1 MINIDLILNNP
12 DIIKNKMESRNFN
25 LDLELIKKL
34 STARKRL
41 ITEKESISAEKNILV
56 KKFNEIETD
65 SEKENLKNQS
75 KVLENKINDNKTS
88 LSQIQTELDNY
99 LLTIPN
105 IPDEDVPVGKD
116 ETSNIVNKEWGSISK
131 SKADHSEIFK
141 KNNLIDFETAA
152 LISRSRFVVLR
163 GEIAKLH
170 RALINFMLTTHTEK
184 YNYDEYNIPYLV
196 NDESLVGT
204 GQLPKFATDL
214 FKIENEKLFLI
225 PTAEVPLTS
234 LHRDKVLSESQLPLR
249 LVAHSPCFRSE
260 AGSYGK
266 DTKGMIRHHQFE
278 KVELVQLVKPSE
290 SMKVLEELTL
300 HCESILEMLEIPF
313 RRVSLSTGDLGFSAS
328 KTYDLEAWMPGQNKY
343 REVSSCSNFK
353 DFQSRRLNIKYKD
366 TATKKKDFVH
376 TLNGSGLAIGRTLA
390 ALVENNFDN
399 NIIKIPDVLH
409 KFTGFK
415 TIKL

>member
-12 DIIKNKMESRNFN
+12 DIIKNKMESRNFD

-116 ETSNIVNKEWGSISK
+116 ETSNIINKEWGSISK

-141 KNNLIDFETAA
+141 QNNLIDFETAA
-152 LISRSRFVVLR
+152 VISRSRFVVLR

-184 YNYDEYNIPYLV
+184 YNYHEYNIPYLV

-234 LHRDKVLSESQLPLR
+234 LHRDKMLSESQLPLR

>member
-12 DIIKNKMESRNFN
+12 DIIKNKMESRNFD

-34 STARKRL
+34 STSRKKL
-41 ITEKESISAEKNILV
+41 ITEKESISAEKNVLV

-152 LISRSRFVVLR
+152 VISRSRFVVMR
-163 GEIAKLH
+163 DEIAKLH

-184 YNYDEYNIPYLV
+184 HNYHEYNIPYLV

>member
-12 DIIKNKMESRNFN
+12 DIIKNKMESRNFD

-34 STARKRL
+34 STSRKKL
-41 ITEKESISAEKNILV
+41 ITEKESISAEKNVLV

-75 KVLENKINDNKTS
+75 KQLENKINDNKIS

-105 IPDEDVPVGKD
+105 IPDEDVPIGKD
-116 ETSNIVNKEWGSISK
+116 ETSNIINKEWGSISK

-141 KNNLIDFETAA
+141 QNNLIDFETAA
-152 LISRSRFVVLR
+152 VISRSRFVVLR

-184 YNYDEYNIPYLV
+184 YNYHEYNIPYLV
-196 NDESLVGT
+196 NDQSLVGT

-234 LHRDKVLSESQLPLR
+234 LHRDKVFSESQLPLK

-366 TATKKKDFVH
+366 TTTKKKDFVH

>member
-12 DIIKNKMESRNFN
+12 DIIKNKMESRNFD

-141 KNNLIDFETAA
+141 QNNLIDFETATV
-152 LISRSRFVVLR
+152 ISRSRFVVLR

-184 YNYDEYNIPYLV
+184 YNYHEYNIPYLV

-234 LHRDKVLSESQLPLR
+234 LHRDKVLPESQLPLR

-366 TATKKKDFVH
+366 TTTKKKDFVH

>member
-12 DIIKNKMESRNFN
+12 DIIKNKMESRNFD

-116 ETSNIVNKEWGSISK
+116 ETSNIINKEWGSISK

-141 KNNLIDFETAA
+141 QNNLIDFETAA
-152 LISRSRFVVLR
+152 VISRSRFVVLR

-184 YNYDEYNIPYLV
+184 YNYHEYNIPYLV

-234 LHRDKVLSESQLPLR
+234 LHRDKVLPESQLPLR

-366 TATKKKDFVH
+366 TTTKKKDFVH

>member
-12 DIIKNKMESRNFN
+12 DIIKNKMESRNFD

-116 ETSNIVNKEWGSISK
+116 ETSNIINKEWGSISK

-141 KNNLIDFETAA
+141 QNNLIDFETAA
-152 LISRSRFVVLR
+152 VISRSRFVVLR

-184 YNYDEYNIPYLV
+184 YNYHEYNIPYLV

>member
-12 DIIKNKMESRNFN
+12 DIIKNKMESRNFD

-41 ITEKESISAEKNILV
+41 ITEKESISAEKNVLV

-88 LSQIQTELDNY
+88 LSQIQMELDNY

-116 ETSNIVNKEWGSISK
+116 ETSNIINKEWGSISQ

-141 KNNLIDFETAA
+141 QNNLIDFETATV
-152 LISRSRFVVLR
+152 ISRSRFVVLR

-170 RALINFMLTTHTEK
+170 RALINFMLTNHTEK
-184 YNYDEYNIPYLV
+184 YNYHEYNIPYLV

-366 TATKKKDFVH
+366 TTTKKKDFVH

-399 NIIKIPDVLH
+399 NIIKIPDILH

>member
-12 DIIKNKMESRNFN
+12 DIIKNKMESRNFD

-75 KVLENKINDNKTS
+75 KQLENKINDNKMS

-105 IPDEDVPVGKD
+105 IPDEDVPIGKD
-116 ETSNIVNKEWGSISK
+116 ETSNIINKEWGSISK

-141 KNNLIDFETAA
+141 QNNLIDFETAA
-152 LISRSRFVVLR
+152 VISRSRFVVLR

-184 YNYDEYNIPYLV
+184 YNYHEYNIPYLV

-366 TATKKKDFVH
+366 TTTKKKDFVH

>member
-12 DIIKNKMESRNFN
+12 DIIKNKMESRNFD

-41 ITEKESISAEKNILV
+41 ITEKESISAEKNVLV

-75 KVLENKINDNKTS
+75 KQLENKINDNKIS

-105 IPDEDVPVGKD
+105 IPDEDVPIGKD
-116 ETSNIVNKEWGSISK
+116 ETSNIINKEWGSISK

-141 KNNLIDFETAA
+141 QNNLIDFETAA
-152 LISRSRFVVLR
+152 VISRSRFVVLR

-184 YNYDEYNIPYLV
+184 YNYHEYNIPYLV
-196 NDESLVGT
+196 NDQSLVGT

-234 LHRDKVLSESQLPLR
+234 LHRDKVFSESQLPLK

-366 TATKKKDFVH
+366 TTTKKKDFVH

>member
-12 DIIKNKMESRNFN
+12 DIIKNKMESRNFD

-41 ITEKESISAEKNILV
+41 ITEKESIAAEKNILV

-170 RALINFMLTTHTEK
+170 RALINFMLTNHTEK
-184 YNYDEYNIPYLV
+184 YNYHEYNIPYLV

-366 TATKKKDFVH
+366 TTTKKKDFVH

>member
-12 DIIKNKMESRNFN
+12 DIIKNKMESRNFD

-141 KNNLIDFETAA
+141 QNNLIDFETAA

-184 YNYDEYNIPYLV
+184 YNYHEYNIPYLV

-290 SMKVLEELTL
+290 SKKALEELTL

-366 TATKKKDFVH
+366 TTTKKKDFVH

>member
-12 DIIKNKMESRNFN
+12 DIIKNKMESRNFD

-184 YNYDEYNIPYLV
+184 YNYHEYNIPYLV

>member
-12 DIIKNKMESRNFN
+12 DIIKNKMESRNFD

-41 ITEKESISAEKNILV
+41 ITEKESIAAEKNILV

-141 KNNLIDFETAA
+141 QNNLIDFETATV
-152 LISRSRFVVLR
+152 ISRSRFVVLR

-184 YNYDEYNIPYLV
+184 YNYHEYNIPYLV

-366 TATKKKDFVH
+366 TTTKKKDFVH

>member
-141 KNNLIDFETAA
+141 QNNLIDFETAA
-152 LISRSRFVVLR
+152 VISRSRFVVLR

-184 YNYDEYNIPYLV
+184 YNYHEYNIPYLV

-234 LHRDKVLSESQLPLR
+234 LHRDKVFSESQLPLK

-366 TATKKKDFVH
+366 TTTKKKDFVH

>member
-12 DIIKNKMESRNFN
+12 DIIKNKMESRNFD

-99 LLTIPN
+99 LLIIPN

-141 KNNLIDFETAA
+141 QNNLIDFETAA

-234 LHRDKVLSESQLPLR
+234 
-249 LVAHSPCFRSE
+249 
-260 AGSYGK
+260 
-266 DTKGMIRHHQFE
+266 
-278 KVELVQLVKPSE
+278 
-290 SMKVLEELTL
+290 
-300 HCESILEMLEIPF
+300 
-313 RRVSLSTGDLGFSAS
+313 
-328 KTYDLEAWMPGQNKY
+328 
-343 REVSSCSNFK
+343 
-353 DFQSRRLNIKYKD
+353 
-366 TATKKKDFVH
+366 
-376 TLNGSGLAIGRTLA
+376 
-390 ALVENNFDN
+390 
-399 NIIKIPDVLH
+399 
-409 KFTGFK
+409 
-415 TIKL
+415 